1 MRGEPIHIKC
11 ILNLYW
17 EQIPF
22 QKLHIP
28 ITTNHPIFAAISFFF
43 QAKMI
48 SIGNTARIPDKKISD
63 TAMGKILDKRTVL
76 VFKLDW
82 DTIIQAKDKLS
93 KGNFGKQEFNLTSIL
108 LAFVNSCI
116 CIICL
121 SSTVH
126 NRVLR
131 AADYKELG

>member
-1 MRGEPIHIKC
+1 
-11 ILNLYW
+11 
-17 EQIPF
+17 
-22 QKLHIP
+22 
-28 ITTNHPIFAAISFFF
+28 
-43 QAKMI
+43 MI

-63 TAMGKILDKRTVL
+63 STMGKILDKRTVL
-76 VFKLDW
+76 VFKLEW
-82 DTIIQAKDKLS
+82 NTIIQAKEKLS
-93 KGNFGKQEFNLTSIL
+93 KGKFGKQEFNLTSFL

-131 AADYKELG
+131 ERQTIKNWVKLLILNKPSANCLSLSFKIVSFFKFYAYSSI